1 MWSSA
6 GSAGIV
12 FSTRSAHAE
21 VSWIFFFKPFLA
33 LFVMFSWFF
42 GFLLILDVVSLV
54 CCFVLWSS
62 LVLGCSLL
70 QIKDWIFSSCCFRVW
85 LDWATNYWERKER
98 EKENLIWW
106 NREKTIVEDV
116 VLLIL
121 YHLFNH
127 AEENTFSSCCFM
139 RVFFIEWKILEK
151 KKLKLI
157 EQRKETVTKNVFFGF
172 FHWSYFLFNCTG
184 ENIPLH
190 DFCIFVCILPQIHT

>member
-85 LDWATNYWERKER
+85 LDWATNYRERKER
-98 EKENLIWW
+98 EKEEFNLMEQ
-106 NREKTIVEDV
+106 REN
-116 VLLIL
+116 
-121 YHLFNH
+121 YCGR
-127 AEENTFSSCCFM
+127 CCFID
-139 RVFFIEWKILEK
+139 FISSI
-151 KKLKLI
+151 
-157 EQRKETVTKNVFFGF
+157 QPCRRKHF
-172 FHWSYFLFNCTG
+172 
-184 ENIPLH
+184 
-190 DFCIFVCILPQIHT
+190 